1 MKRQKNLQTEAIKEE
16 KASESLNN
24 INEQVENADDIEL
37 TEDQL
42 DVVSGGTINPGLSGG
57 GNTYKS

>member
-42 DVVSGGTINPGLSGG
+42 DVVSGGTINPGFALSF
-57 GNTYKS
+57 S

>member
-1 MKRQKNLQTEAIKEE
+1 MKQQKNLQTEAKKVE

-42 DVVSGGTINPGLSGG
+42 DVVSGGTINPGMSGDDG
-57 GNTYKS
+57 IFKG

>member
-1 MKRQKNLQTEAIKEE
+1 MKKQKGLQTEAKKAE

-24 INEQVENADDIEL
+24 INEEVERTVDVEL

-42 DVVSGGTINPGLSGG
+42 DTVSGGTINPGMSGDDDVF
-57 GNTYKS
+57 NV